1 MNSKD
6 LQKILLSQRQN
17 SDTPRE
23 IYRDLNSGIGLTL
36 KSRKALSLQIEQ
48 TNYENKMSSTSIR
61 IIDSK
66 KQKFIFSYGDIKCPL
81 EGTFGL
87 NGPNSPLF

>member
-1 MNSKD
+1 MTLVSR
-6 LQKILLSQRQN
+6 I
-17 SDTPRE
+17 
-23 IYRDLNSGIGLTL
+23 LTL

>member
-1 MNSKD
+1 
-6 LQKILLSQRQN
+6 
-17 SDTPRE
+17 
-23 IYRDLNSGIGLTL
+23 
-36 KSRKALSLQIEQ
+36 
-48 TNYENKMSSTSIR
+48 MSSTSIR

>member
-1 MNSKD
+1 MLSFMFLTYNSCN
-6 LQKILLSQRQN
+6 LSHF
-17 SDTPRE
+17 
-23 IYRDLNSGIGLTL
+23 YFLTL